1 MIHYTD
7 IMEITVKSVSDTIDI
22 GEGFFSYKS
31 IGFFFVGG
39 GGLRL
44 AIYQTIKIMQT
55 SFIKLIFSK
64 KNQSQ
69 LEFLIIT
76 IPL

>member
-1 MIHYTD
+1 MIRYTD
-7 IMEITVKSVSDTIDI
+7 IMEITVKPVGDTIDI
-22 GEGFFSYKS
+22 GEGFFHTNQL
-31 IGFFFVGG
+31 GFFFVLG

-44 AIYQTIKIMQT
+44 VIYQTIKIMQT
-55 SFIKLIFSK
+55 SFIKLIFSI

-69 LEFLIIT
+69 LEFLIVT